1 MRLSETM
8 ASMDIKKLISLII
21 AMTLSSCLPA
31 TAKTVSD
38 QLQRKIDVP
47 DDPQR
52 IVSLA
57 PSITEMIFQLNQANR
72 LKGVTQYSNY
82 PAEASTLPRVGSYVR
97 LDLERI
103 LALRPDLCIA
113 IKDGNPKETVE
124 RLQSLNIPVY
134 VVNPQNLATVIRTIA
149 DIGRL
154 LNASKQADMLTK
166 AMVTR
171 LQGVETMLA
180 QTEKRPRVFIQ
191 IGISPII
198 SAGSKTFIHDLILK
212 AGGINVAAG
221 STAYP
226 RYSREQVLA
235 LSPEIIIITS
245 MDRQAEFEKVKAD
258 WSRWANLPAARNQS
272 IHLVDSD
279 VFDRP
284 SPRLMDGLELLV
296 KLIHPELFEQK

>member
-1 MRLSETM
+1 MRV
-8 ASMDIKKLISLII
+8 AYVVGII
-21 AMTLSSCLPA
+21 LLAYLPVS
-31 TAKTVSD
+31 AKTITD
-38 QLQRKIDVP
+38 QLGRQVDVP

-57 PSITEMIFQLNQANR
+57 PSITEIVFKLNQAPR

-82 PAEASTLPRVGSYVR
+82 PADALALPKVGSYVR
-97 LDLERI
+97 LDLEKI
-103 LALRPDLCIA
+103 IALDPDLCIA
-113 IKDGNPKETVE
+113 IKDGNPRKLVE
-124 RLQSLNIPVY
+124 RLQSMKIPVY
-134 VVNPQNLATVIRTIA
+134 VVDPRNLDTVIETILE
-149 DIGRL
+149 IGQL
-154 LNASKQADMLTK
+154 LNASERANLLAKTMDN
-166 AMVTR
+166 R
-171 LQGVETMLA
+171 LQRVMKTA
-180 QTEKRPRVFIQ
+180 SQTEKRPRVFIQ

-198 SAGSKTFIHDLILK
+198 AAGSKTFIHDLIIK

-245 MDRQAEFEKVKAD
+245 MARQAGFEKVKRD
-258 WSRWANLPAARNQS
+258 WSQWPNLPAAQNQS
-272 IHLVDSD
+272 IFLVDSD

-296 KLIHPELFEQK
+296 KLIHPDALEPDQ